1 MCVLG
6 RDLYV
11 MMTYIL
17 FGMFIIYLVF
27 LECIECMDV
36 IVMLCVLNDKK
47 NVMVGMVSSVVWAFG
62 IVCFNPGLSKK
73 GKNMSL
79 FFVISWCTWEGEK
92 FRHIH
97 YIWTQT
103 KN

>member
-47 NVMVGMVSSVVWAFG
+47 NVMVGMVSSVV
-62 IVCFNPGLSKK
+62 
-73 GKNMSL
+73 
-79 FFVISWCTWEGEK
+79 
-92 FRHIH
+92 
-97 YIWTQT
+97 
-103 KN
+103 